1 MKNKNNYSKAKE
13 LRAQA
18 RDRLKNRWGVA
29 IFAFVIAL
37 ALGVFGLL
45 TFEIIGN
52 IGDEGVIDV
61 FGQDVHVVGVAD
73 TESFINEEYADDEA
87 YFNDDADHS
96 DYIKVSIYA
105 LFIAFVLLLIG
116 GVIVLALSLYHIF
129 VAAPLTTGYMRF
141 NLDLFKTRKEV
152 SVNRLLYGFK
162 NGYSRSTAA
171 GFRLGLVYVGVALRY
186 LLVPLVV
193 FFIGMIA
200 PLHDAF
206 LLIAAFVLLVFY
218 FMWVIANIKVALTY
232 SMSYYLLA
240 DHPEMTGREALKASK
255 DMMKGH
261 KWRLLRLRLSFLGWL
276 FLSWLTVGIGLL
288 WVGPYM
294 QAADTAFYR
303 ELAKGGK
310 KQSFLENLFR

>member
-1 MKNKNNYSKAKE
+1 MKKNYSTARE

-18 RDRLKNRWGVA
+18 KDRLKHRWGVA
-29 IFAFVIAL
+29 IFAFLIAL
-37 ALGVFGLL
+37 LLGGVGLSG
-45 TFEIIGN
+45 FQVIGN

-61 FGQDVHVVGVAD
+61 FEQDVHDVGVAD

-96 DYIKVSIYA
+96 DYIVMSIYLVIIA
-105 LFIAFVLLLIG
+105 LVIFLIG
-116 GVIVLALSLYHIF
+116 VVIVLALSLYHIF

-162 NGYSRSTAA
+162 NGYSRSA
-171 GFRLGLVYVGVALRY
+171 GAYCRLGLKYVSVALRY
-186 LLVPLVV
+186 MFVPLALLV
-193 FFIGMIA
+193 IGMIA
-200 PLHDAF
+200 PVPVEFILVAV
-206 LLIAAFVLLVFY
+206 FVLFVAY
-218 FMWVIANIKVALTY
+218 FMWVIVNIKVALTY

-261 KWRLLRLRLSFLGWL
+261 KWRLLRLRLSFLGWV
-276 FLSWLTVGIGLL
+276 FLSFFTFGIGLI

-294 QAADTAFYR
+294 QAADAAFYR
-303 ELAKGGK
+303 ELARGGK
-310 KQSFLENLFR
+310 KQSFLEGLFQGL